1 MVWCRAPRER
11 VKVTELRVPMD
22 PLNPG
27 QFFACCGLFE
37 LMAKTAPWACAHFVA
52 DEARP
57 RRAEFV
63 VEGDGL
69 PQLGTVLGALREATF
84 ELMEVTKE
92 SVWPVRLSI
101 AGEAFELDW
110 WLDALR
116 EKPSKLKCWAG
127 QVTTRKLFADLVR
140 LIEPDGGADRLMT
153 AAKMSKSKFGVDPRS
168 AWNALDFGF
177 SPDKQ
182 EQDAVT
188 YPAVEIL
195 AAVGL
200 QGFRPRA
207 ERREEIVF
215 YLWTTPLP
223 LVVARMG
230 AVAAWDGLPRF
241 DYQFSI
247 LPRGQSYNYF
257 AFAKFIER
265 KVYTA

>member
-1 MVWCRAPRER
+1 MS
-11 VKVTELRVPMD
+11 ELRVPMD

-37 LMAKTAPWACAHFVA
+37 LMAKGAPGACAHFIA

-63 VEGDGL
+63 VTGEGL
-69 PQLGTVLGALREATF
+69 LQLGIVLGALREATF
-84 ELMEVTKE
+84 EFDEEGKE
-92 SVWPVRLSI
+92 SVWPVRLNI
-101 AGEAFELDW
+101 VGEVFVLDW
-110 WLDALR
+110 WLDAFR
-116 EKPSKLKCWAG
+116 DKPSKLKCWAG
-127 QVTTRKLFADLVR
+127 QVTTRKLFTDLLG

-153 AAKMSKSKFGVDPRS
+153 AAKMTKSKFGVDPRS

-177 SPDKQ
+177 SPDIQKK
-182 EQDAVT
+182 DTAT

-200 QGFRPRA
+200 QGFRPKA
-207 ERREEIVF
+207 ERRERLAF
-215 YLWTTPLP
+215 HLWTTPLP

-241 DYQFSI
+241 DYEFSI
-247 LPRGQSYNYF
+247 SPRGQSYKYF
-257 AFAKFIER
+257 ALAKFIER

>member
-1 MVWCRAPRER
+1 MDWCRAPRGR
-11 VKVTELRVPMD
+11 VKVSELRVPMD
-22 PLNPG
+22 PFNPG

-37 LMAKTAPWACAHFVA
+37 LMAKAAPGACAHFVA

-63 VEGDGL
+63 VEGEAL
-69 PQLGTVLGALREATF
+69 PQLATVLGALREATF
-84 ELMEVTKE
+84 ELIEEAEE

-101 AGEAFELDW
+101 AGEVFVLDW
-110 WLDALR
+110 WLRAFR
-116 EKPSKLKCWAG
+116 EKPSNLKCWAG
-127 QVTTRKLFADLVR
+127 QVTTRKLFTDLPR
-140 LIEPDGGADRLMT
+140 LVEPDGGADRLMT

-177 SPDKQ
+177 SPDIQGKN
-182 EQDAVT
+182 AAT
-188 YPAVEIL
+188 YPAVEML
-195 AAVGL
+195 AALGL
-200 QGFRPRA
+200 QGFRPKA
-207 ERREEIVF
+207 ERREGVSF
-215 YLWTTPLP
+215 HLWTTPLP

-247 LPRGQSYNYF
+247 VKRGQSYKYF
-257 AFAKFIER
+257 ALAEFMER

>member
-1 MVWCRAPRER
+1 
-11 VKVTELRVPMD
+11 MD

-37 LMAKTAPWACAHFVA
+37 LMAKAAPEACAYFVA

-63 VEGDGL
+63 VTGERL
-69 PQLGTVLGALREATF
+69 PELWTVLGALHDATF
-84 ELMEVTKE
+84 ELIEEGKE

-110 WLDALR
+110 WLKDFR
-116 EKPSKLKCWAG
+116 EKPSNLKCWAG
-127 QVTTRKLFADLVR
+127 QVTTQKLFDDLLR
-140 LIEPDGGADRLMT
+140 LIEPDARADILMT

-177 SPDKQ
+177 SPDTQ
-182 EQDAVT
+182 GEDVAT
-188 YPAVEIL
+188 YPAVEVL

-200 QGFRPRA
+200 QGFRPKA
-207 ERREEIVF
+207 ERREGVGF
-215 YLWTTPLP
+215 HLWATPLP

-247 LPRGQSYNYF
+247 DKRGQSYKYF
-257 AFAKFIER
+257 ALAKFIER
-265 KVYTA
+265 KVYSA